1 MEQGGEEGRAGG
13 SIRNAKTESLGQGV
27 MKMRRRNRTW
37 GQTPREAQAHQHT
50 KLVLELGDMDHE
62 EEGEE
67 RGLPALCRCQPLFP
81 EPAGNTQQGVDEAA
95 K

>member
-1 MEQGGEEGRAGG
+1 
-13 SIRNAKTESLGQGV
+13 
-27 MKMRRRNRTW
+27 MRRKNRNGGDRLRGQLG
-37 GQTPREAQAHQHT
+37 GQTPRNAQEHQHT
-50 KLVLELGDMDHE
+50 KRVLELGDMDHE